1 MPLKEKFLNYVE
13 KQRSAND
20 VRMSKGSD
28 HPSTVDAYQEA
39 NQLKREV
46 LNLIEELESNK

>member
-1 MPLKEKFLNYVE
+1 MPLKEKFLSYVE

-20 VRMSKGSD
+20 VKMTKGSD

-46 LNLIEELESNK
+46 LNLIEELENK